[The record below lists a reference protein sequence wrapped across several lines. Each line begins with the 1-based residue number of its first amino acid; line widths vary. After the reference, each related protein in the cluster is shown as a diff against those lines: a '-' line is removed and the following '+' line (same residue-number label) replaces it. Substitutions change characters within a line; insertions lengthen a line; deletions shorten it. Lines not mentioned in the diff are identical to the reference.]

1 MHNFK
6 IIAISGVG
14 RAGKDSF
21 FRFASEYLHSQ
32 GVTTG
37 RWAFAD
43 ELKRDMDSFITE
55 KFGFSAFTED
65 TAEKNKIR
73 PLLVEYGRIRRNE
86 SRGQHWLKTIEPSIL
101 AEEGPQVRFI
111 TDLRFAKYGETDEL
125 NFVKK
130 SGGNVI
136 HVRRYSTNGFVQEPA
151 NKEEEDNDPLI
162 WRAADL
168 RFEWADWS
176 QFDGGEKLAR
186 AEVER
191 VMGEN
196 RRFWDERD
204 YTK

>member
-1 MHNFK
+1 MQKFK

-21 FRFASEYLHSQ
+21 FRFASEYLNSQ

-43 ELKRDMDSFITE
+43 ELKRDMDDFIQE
-55 KFGFSAFTED
+55 KFGFSAFTENTD
-65 TAEKNKIR
+65 EKSKVR
-73 PLLVEYGRIRRNE
+73 PLLVEYGRIRRND

-125 NFVKK
+125 NFIKK
-130 SGGNVI
+130 NGGSVI
-136 HVRRYSTNGFVQEPA
+136 HIQRYSVHGFVQEPA
-151 NKEEEDNDPLI
+151 NKEEEVNDPLI
-162 WRAADL
+162 RWAADL
-168 RFEWADWS
+168 RFQWTDWEC
-176 QFDGGEKLAR
+176 FDGGEKMAR

-191 VMGEN
+191 VMSEN
-196 RRFWDERD
+196 KQMWEI
-204 YTK
+204 